1 MVQPVRVQVLN
12 KKEDIRRERVGH
24 KLIHMKLLTALLAC
38 MGFTIWSCHS
48 NHPEQTISDTA
59 SKAASTE
66 VDNTTNGIE
75 QYGFIVKT
83 DQKTDTTFIV
93 VNHIQYLTGQAAV
106 DAAAKA
112 HEADTMQTADGKAH
126 AAVPK
131 NYFIVNENDQLQS
144 LPVDKN
150 CIISLVINPDA
161 PIPITDHSLESL
173 KKASKDALFKLTVN
187 TQGAVIRIEQIFVP

>member
-1 MVQPVRVQVLN
+1 
-12 KKEDIRRERVGH
+12 
-24 KLIHMKLLTALLAC
+24 MKLLIALLAC
-38 MGFTIWSCHS
+38 LGFTIWSCHS
-48 NHPEQTISDTA
+48 SHQEPTISDTA

-66 VDNTTNGIE
+66 VDTAANGNE

-83 DQKTDTTFIV
+83 DQKTDSIFIV
-93 VNHIQYLTGQAAV
+93 VDHIQYLTGQAAI

-112 HEADTMQTADGKAH
+112 HEADTMQTADGKKH
-126 AAVPK
+126 VAVA
-131 NYFIVNENDQLQS
+131 NDYFIVNENDQLQS

-150 CIISLVINPDA
+150 CVISLVINPDA

-187 TQGAVIRIEQIFVP
+187 AHGAVIRIEQIFVP